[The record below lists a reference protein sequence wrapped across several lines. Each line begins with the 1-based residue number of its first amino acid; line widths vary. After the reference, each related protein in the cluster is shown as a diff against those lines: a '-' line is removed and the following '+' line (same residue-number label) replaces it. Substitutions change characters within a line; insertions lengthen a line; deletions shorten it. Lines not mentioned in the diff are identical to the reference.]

1 MKRIGVGILL
11 LVACTCLQGCGPL
24 VQVVDSVYG
33 EKEAAKIEAVPHI
46 GFSNGELLKEKMEVL
61 LTEEEFQQETLTYP
75 SYRESFFY
83 DTLKEEEQKV
93 YRILEYAMEHQY
105 TNIFIDD
112 LLFADPTSFGKILT
126 YLALDS
132 PLLEQ
137 NLHYGVGKFDTT
149 YTVEFLELYD
159 RQVKFDGYYIKVD
172 NFAKEF
178 WEKKL
183 VALEEAEQIVSE
195 LPANLTKQQTAERLY
210 QYVAEH
216 ISYIKYDD
224 LNTVRPYLYDALIEK
239 KTHCDGFANALS
251 LLFHVAD
258 IPCIEKIYQPGEGGV
273 GHTWNSFCLD
283 NKWYN
288 MDGTGAKSIL
298 GGNKTL
304 GVNLYFAYPDELQ
317 TYTPNYAEIYPA
329 CETGLEAQI
338 DYRTETVSAAA
349 FADQVVKAY
358 KKQERCLALINV
370 CEETQLET
378 QMQEIANRLQRT
390 ISWVHY
396 PVKDGK
402 TVLYIY

>member
-1 MKRIGVGILL
+1 MKRIGMGILL
-11 LVACTCLQGCGPL
+11 LFAFACLQGCGPL

-61 LTEEEFQQETLTYP
+61 LTEEEFQQEVLTYQT
-75 SYRESFFY
+75 YRESISY
-83 DTLKEEEQKV
+83 DTLSKEEQLV

-112 LLFADPTSFGKILT
+112 LLYASPTSFGKILT

-137 NLHYGVGKFDTT
+137 NLHYGVGKFNTT
-149 YTVEFLELYD
+149 YTVEVLELYD
-159 RQVKFDGYYIKVD
+159 RQVPFDGYYISVE

-178 WEKKL
+178 WDKKM
-183 VALEEAEQIVSE
+183 VALEAAEKIVAE
-195 LPANLTKQQTAERLY
+195 LPDNLTKQEKAERLY

-224 LNTVRPYLYDALIEK
+224 LHTVQPYLYDALVEQ

-251 LLFHVAD
+251 LLFHLAD
-258 IPCIEKIYQPGEGGV
+258 IPCVEKIYQAKEGGV
-273 GHTWNSFCLD
+273 GHTWNTFCLD
-283 NKWYN
+283 GKWYN

-298 GGNKTL
+298 GGNKEL
-304 GVNLYFAYPDELQ
+304 GVNLYFAFPDELQ
-317 TYTPNYAEIYPA
+317 TYSPNYAEQYPA
-329 CETGLEAQI
+329 CETGLETQI
-338 DYRTETVSAAA
+338 DYRTETVEGTA
-349 FADQVVKAY
+349 FVDRVVKVY
-358 KKQERCLALINV
+358 EDQERCLALV
-370 CEETQLET
+370 DDCKETKLES
-378 QMQEIANRLQRT
+378 QIQEVANRLRKT
-390 ISWVHY
+390 ISWIRY
-396 PVKDGK
+396 SVKDGK